1 MLPGFPGMRT
11 ARVKICNMSN
21 VSLLQCENYDVS
33 KICQAPLLKISILNS
48 ILADFLQGEIVF

>member
-1 MLPGFPGMRT
+1 MRT